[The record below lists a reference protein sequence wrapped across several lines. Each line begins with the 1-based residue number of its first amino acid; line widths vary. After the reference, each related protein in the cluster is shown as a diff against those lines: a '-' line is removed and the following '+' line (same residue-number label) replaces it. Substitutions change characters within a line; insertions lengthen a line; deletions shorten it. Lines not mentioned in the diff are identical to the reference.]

1 MDKEEFIGIPPHDIE
16 IFVEKCKTNMMKSR
30 IDRVEKK
37 FLKIDTKEELSFL
50 FKVFNN
56 FKDAYIKSIKCETEN
71 SFRSLTDNLNYVEI
85 NLEVRSFLPMIR
97 YGETYRS
104 DASLLLDGVID
115 FSYSCLGLNK
125 TSGFYCSKLEFN
137 DGIFELAL
145 CENETNKQFLSVK
158 SPSIYFVSEYFN
170 NKDSEEEL
178 LNNAWN
184 AYKEK
189 NYSLAINMVKDM
201 DNNPAALNIYSLC
214 LSGKKDFNGAVNLI
228 NAALKIDPEIN
239 AFHFNKAGYLR
250 DLGLRFESVKE
261 YVLADALTD
270 NMTEKKTIFD
280 RCFQIIKY
288 SDSLLSIYGEKNFDE
303 LLFYYNFIINSE
315 IASEELKM
323 SYVKRR
329 NELVNEY
336 ISTIKHYHDCLMNYD
351 LRKSMCEKLLTL
363 DFVDEE
369 TKKGLKNFY

>member
-104 DASLLLDGVID
+104 DASILFDGVID
-115 FSYSCLGLNK
+115 FSYSCLGLNE

-137 DGIFELAL
+137 DGIFELTL

-315 IASEELKM
+315 IASEELRM
-323 SYVKRR
+323 SYLRSR
-329 NELVNEY
+329 DELVNKF
-336 ISTIKHYHDCLMNYD
+336 ISKIEMYYDSLMYYD
-351 LRKSMCEKLLTL
+351 RRKSMCEKLLGL
-363 DFVDEE
+363 DFIDDEIKA
-369 TKKGLKNFY
+369 TLKGYF